1 MKLKRLSRMT
11 QVVSLG
17 LVAALLA
24 TGCSSGGTGNASTG
38 DTSKGPVTV
47 DGAITVWVGSWW
59 EPVIPKIKDA
69 WKADHPD
76 MPLDIQGL
84 PINGFLDKFT
94 SATLGGTPPDVM
106 DLDTTWISTV
116 AAKDLLQPLDDV
128 ASKLPAA
135 DYNPAV
141 WEVSKFK
148 GKQYTIPERGEAGV
162 MYYNKTVFDKAG
174 VAYPKDDWTYADL
187 LATSEKLTIPGQYG
201 MGIAADL
208 SDPSNVMSTFAPVLW
223 AMGGDFLA
231 KDNKQAALNS
241 PEGVKAITYWT
252 ELHTKYKVTP
262 PGTPNYST
270 TRDLMP
276 LFQTNKLG
284 LIPGTS
290 NTEDAL
296 AKVQGLQY
304 GQVLAPGKVSGGGGY
319 AMGIPVGAK
328 NTDAAKVFI
337 EWINQPEHMGQLLNR
352 SPSRISA
359 RVYAPWNEPKY
370 KIFTEASKTTRSIP
384 PVAGWVDMQTALI
397 TNLQKGLIGQ
407 QTPQQ
412 VADESTKQINAII
425 QSNQ

>member
-1 MKLKRLSRMT
+1 MKLKRLRRAT
-11 QVVSLG
+11 KLG
-17 LVAALLA
+17 SWALAAVLLA
-24 TGCSSGGTGNASTG
+24 TGCSSGGAGNGSAAA
-38 DTSKGPVTV
+38 
-47 DGAITVWVGSWW
+47 DGAVTVWVGSWW
-59 EPVIPKIKDA
+59 EPVIPKIEET

-76 MPLDIQGL
+76 IPLDIQGL

-106 DLDTTWISTV
+106 DLDTSWISTV
-116 AAKDLLQPLDDV
+116 AAKNLLQPLDDV
-128 ASKLPAA
+128 AAKLPAD

-162 MYYNKTVFDKAG
+162 IYYNKTAFDKAD
-174 VAYPKDDWTYADL
+174 VAYPKDDWTYDDL
-187 LATSEKLTIPGQYG
+187 LAISEKLTIPGQYG

-223 AMGGDFLA
+223 AMGGDFLTE
-231 KDNKQAALNS
+231 DNKQAAMDS
-241 PEGVKAITYWT
+241 PAGVKAITYWT
-252 ELHTKYKVTP
+252 ELHTKYQVTP

-284 LIPGTS
+284 LIPGGS

-296 AKVQGLQY
+296 SKVKGLRY
-304 GQVLAPGKVSGGGGY
+304 GTVLAPMKVSGGSGY
-319 AMGIPVGAK
+319 AMGVPVGAK
-328 NTDAAKVFI
+328 NTEAAKLFI

-352 SPSRISA
+352 SPARLSA
-359 RVYAPWNEPKY
+359 RKYPPWNEPKY

-407 QTPQQ
+407 LTPRQ
-412 VADESTKQINAII
+412 VADTSTKQMNDII
-425 QSNQ
+425 QNNQ

>member
-1 MKLKRLSRMT
+1 MELMRLTRRGLMG
-11 QVVSLG
+11 LG
-17 LVAALLA
+17 VAGVFASA
-24 TGCSSGGTGNASTG
+24 GCAGSTTTSDSSPTG
-38 DTSKGPVTV
+38 SKAVTV
-47 DGAITVWVGSWW
+47 DGAVTVWVGSWW
-59 EPVIPKIKDA
+59 APVIPKIA
-69 WKADHPD
+69 AEWKNDHPD
-76 MPLDIQGL
+76 LPLDIQGL

-94 SATLGGTPPDVM
+94 SATLGGTPPDIM

-116 AAKDLLQPLDDV
+116 AAKNLLQPIDDV
-128 ASKLPAA
+128 ASGLPAS

-148 GKQYTIPERGEAGV
+148 GHQYTIPERGEAGV

-174 VAYPKDDWTYADL
+174 VTYPTDNWTHDDL
-187 LATSEKLTIPGQYG
+187 LTIAEKLTIPGQYG

-208 SDPSNVMSTFAPVLW
+208 SDPSNVMSTFAPLLW
-223 AMGGDFLA
+223 AMGGDFLT
-231 KDNKQAALNS
+231 KDYKQAALNS
-241 PEGVKAITYWT
+241 PEATKAITYWL
-252 ELHTKYKVTP
+252 ELYTKYKVTP

-284 LIPGTS
+284 MIPGGS

-304 GQVLAPGKVSGGGGY
+304 GKVLAPGKVSGGSGY

-328 NTDAAKVFI
+328 NTDAAKLFI
-337 EWINQPEHMGQLLNR
+337 TWINQPEHMGQLLNR
-352 SPSRISA
+352 SPSRTSA

-370 KIFTEASKTTRSIP
+370 AIFTEAAKTTRSIP

-407 QTPQQ
+407 MTPQQ
-412 VADESTKQINAII
+412 VADESTKQMNAIV
-425 QSNQ
+425 QNNQ